1 MEDDASVRN
10 ATRLLLKISGYAVTA
25 VSNAAEAVDCATRE
39 GLPDL
44 LITDY
49 HLGRDATGVDLLH
62 TLRSTAAAL
71 PAIVV
76 SGDTSHAMRDIARM
90 DALHLLSKPV
100 DANALL
106 KAISELLQA
115 KGSAKA

>member
-1 MEDDASVRN
+1 
-10 ATRLLLKISGYAVTA
+10 LLLKISGYAVTA
-25 VSNAAEAVDCATRE
+25 VTNATEALDHATRE

-49 HLGRDATGVDLLH
+49 HLGRDKTGVELLH
-62 TLRSTAAAL
+62 ALRSQAVVL

-76 SGDTSHAMRDIARM
+76 SGDTSHAMRDIARL

-106 KAISELLQA
+106 KAISELLQP
-115 KGSAKA
+115 KGETKA